1 MQKRRG
7 TRGRR
12 VGLGRS
18 HSQLVIA
25 KDVSES
31 FRRAL
36 RKGLEERDAKKKQGV
51 LSPTKIEEK
60 KQIMSKLAGGQIFD
74 HNQFQR
80 SLSSRT
86 AFGAPYD
93 HNSSILERGCRG
105 VARRAQD
112 GQHSQ
117 AEHAGLEEKRWRQ
130 REKRQ
135 KRRTHIGEVVAAEER
150 GRAHYAPGCRH

>member
-1 MQKRRG
+1 M
-7 TRGRR
+7 

-93 HNSSILERGCRG
+93 HNSSIASSE
-105 VARRAQD
+105 D
-112 GQHSQ
+112 
-117 AEHAGLEEKRWRQ
+117 AEESPDV
-130 REKRQ
+130 
-135 KRRTHIGEVVAAEER
+135 RRTDSIHRQSTPGSKKSAGDNAKNGRSVVHISAR
-150 GRAHYAPGCRH
+150 